1 MPSLLDLPAR
11 FLVKPGSKFK
21 LSGADPGDTAG
32 HKDADHADAI
42 QDRNVSRIA
51 ELQSRLWAQG
61 KTGVLVVLQGMDTSG
76 KDGTI
81 RHLLTGVNPQG
92 VRVAGFKAPTPEE
105 LRRDYLWRVHA
116 NIPARGEIGVFNR
129 SHYEDVLVARVHGL
143 VDAKAC
149 KARYRQIND
158 FERHLAE
165 NGYVL
170 IKLMLNISKKEQR
183 ERLRERLED
192 PSKNWKMALGDL
204 AERKLWEKY
213 MAAYQDM
220 LRACSTE
227 HAPWRVIPSDKKWF
241 RNLAVSEIVVRAL
254 TEIGPKYPEAS
265 VDLTG
270 VKVV

>member
-1 MPSLLDLPAR
+1 MSKARDLPAR

-21 LSGADPGDTAG
+21 LKDADPGDTAG
-32 HKDADHADAI
+32 HKDVDHADAV

-61 KTGVLVVLQGMDTSG
+61 KTGLLIVLQGMDTAG

-92 VRVAGFKAPTPEE
+92 VRVVGFKAPTPEE

-143 VDAKAC
+143 VDATTC
-149 KARYRQIND
+149 RARYRQIND
-158 FERHLAE
+158 FERHLSE
-165 NGYVL
+165 NGYV
-170 IKLMLNISKKEQR
+170 IVKLMLHISKDEQR
-183 ERLRERLED
+183 ERLQARLDD
-192 PSKNWKMALGDL
+192 PSKNWKMAMADL
-204 AERKLWEKY
+204 DERKLWGTY
-213 MAAYQDM
+213 MDAYQDM
-220 LRACSTE
+220 LRACSTA

-241 RNLAVSEIVVRAL
+241 RNLAVSEVVVRAL
-254 TEIGPKYPEAS
+254 KDIDPRYPDPTFDAA
-265 VDLTG
+265 G
-270 VKVV
+270 VRVV